1 MSLDVLALEFTDM
14 QLKYS
19 KEISAFLDFI
29 FSSNSALLF
38 GQDRIL
44 IYLYKENDHIL
55 VGDLTNELQMSTGR
69 IANIL
74 KELERKGYILRIQQ
88 REDKRKYEVCLTKSG
103 ENYSRELYADMVANH
118 RALMEQLGE
127 TDGEQLLKLSEKVL
141 RFRKTMVCK

>member
-19 KEISAFLDFI
+19 KEISAFLDKA
-29 FSSNSALLF
+29 SAV

-69 IANIL
+69 IANI
-74 KELERKGYILRIQQ
+74 
-88 REDKRKYEVCLTKSG
+88 
-103 ENYSRELYADMVANH
+103 
-118 RALMEQLGE
+118 
-127 TDGEQLLKLSEKVL
+127 
-141 RFRKTMVCK
+141 

>member
-19 KEISAFLDFI
+19 KEISAFLDRA
-29 FSSNSALLF
+29 SAF

-103 ENYSRELYADMVANH
+103 KNYSRELYADMVANH

-141 RFRKTMVCK
+141 RFRKSMVCK

>member
-19 KEISAFLDFI
+19 KEISAFLDKA
-29 FSSNSALLF
+29 SAF

-44 IYLYKENDHIL
+44 IYLYKENGHIL

-103 ENYSRELYADMVANH
+103 KNYSRELYADMVANH

-141 RFRKTMVCK
+141 QFGKTMVCK

>member
-19 KEISAFLDFI
+19 KEISAFLDRA
-29 FSSNSALLF
+29 S
-38 GQDRIL
+38 QDRIL

-103 ENYSRELYADMVANH
+103 KNYSRELYADMVANH

-141 RFRKTMVCK
+141 QFRKTMVCK

>member
-14 QLKYS
+14 QLKYT
-19 KEISAFLDFI
+19 KEISAFLDKA
-29 FSSNSALLF
+29 SAV

-55 VGDLTNELQMSTGR
+55 VGDLTNKLQMSTGR

-103 ENYSRELYADMVANH
+103 KNYSRDLYADMIASH
-118 RALMEQLGE
+118 KALMEQLGE
-127 TDGEQLLKLSEKVL
+127 ADGEQFLRLSEKVL
-141 RFRKTMVCK
+141 QFGKTMVCK

>member
-19 KEISAFLDFI
+19 KEISAFLDGA
-29 FSSNSALLF
+29 SAF

-103 ENYSRELYADMVANH
+103 KNYSRELYADMVANH

-141 RFRKTMVCK
+141 QFRKTMVCK

>member
-19 KEISAFLDFI
+19 KEISAFLDRA
-29 FSSNSALLF
+29 SAF
-38 GQDRIL
+38 GH
-44 IYLYKENDHIL
+44 DHIL

>member
-14 QLKYS
+14 QLKYT
-19 KEISAFLDFI
+19 KEISAFLDKA
-29 FSSNSALLF
+29 SAV

-55 VGDLTNELQMSTGR
+55 VGDLTNKLQLNGVR
-69 IANIL
+69 IANIS
-74 KELERKGYILRIQQ
+74 KDLERKGYIVRIQQ

-118 RALMEQLGE
+118 RALMERLGE
-127 TDGEQLLKLSEKVL
+127 ADGEQLLRLSEKVL
-141 RFRKTMVCK
+141 QFGKNRICK

>member
-1 MSLDVLALEFTDM
+1 M
-14 QLKYS
+14 
-19 KEISAFLDFI
+19 
-29 FSSNSALLF
+29 N
-38 GQDRIL
+38 
-44 IYLYKENDHIL
+44 HIL
-55 VGDLTNELQMSTGR
+55 VGDLTNKLQMSTGR

>member
-19 KEISAFLDFI
+19 KEISAFLDKA
-29 FSSNSALLF
+29 SAV

-103 ENYSRELYADMVANH
+103 KNYSRELYADMIASH
-118 RALMEQLGE
+118 KALMEQLGE
-127 TDGEQLLKLSEKVL
+127 ADGEQFLRLSEKVL
-141 RFRKTMVCK
+141 QFGKTMVCK

>member
-19 KEISAFLDFI
+19 KEISAFLDRA
-29 FSSNSALLF
+29 SAF

-74 KELERKGYILRIQQ
+74 KELERNGYILRIQQ

-103 ENYSRELYADMVANH
+103 ENYSRELYADMVSNH

>member
-19 KEISAFLDFI
+19 KEISAFLDKA
-29 FSSNSALLF
+29 SAF

-44 IYLYKENDHIL
+44 IYLYKENGHIL
-55 VGDLTNELQMSTGR
+55 VGLQMSTGR

-103 ENYSRELYADMVANH
+103 KNYSRELYADMVANH

-141 RFRKTMVCK
+141 QFGKTMVCK

>member
-19 KEISAFLDFI
+19 KEISAFLDKA
-29 FSSNSALLF
+29 SAF

-103 ENYSRELYADMVANH
+103 KNYSRELYADMVANH

-141 RFRKTMVCK
+141 RFRKSMVCK

>member
-19 KEISAFLDFI
+19 KEISAFLDRT
-29 FSSNSALLF
+29 SAF

-103 ENYSRELYADMVANH
+103 ENYSRELYAGYGC
-118 RALMEQLGE
+118 E
-127 TDGEQLLKLSEKVL
+127 S
-141 RFRKTMVCK
+141 

>member
-19 KEISAFLDFI
+19 KEISAFLDRA
-29 FSSNSALLF
+29 SAF

-103 ENYSRELYADMVANH
+103 ENYSRELYAEMVANQ

>member
-19 KEISAFLDFI
+19 KEISAFLDKA
-29 FSSNSALLF
+29 SAV

-74 KELERKGYILRIQQ
+74 KELERKGCILRIQQ

-103 ENYSRELYADMVANH
+103 KNYSRELYADMVANH

-141 RFRKTMVCK
+141 QFGKTMVCK

>member
-19 KEISAFLDFI
+19 KEISAFLDRA
-29 FSSNSALLF
+29 SAF

-103 ENYSRELYADMVANH
+103 KNYSRELYADMVANH

>member
-19 KEISAFLDFI
+19 KEISAFLDRA
-29 FSSNSALLF
+29 SAF

-103 ENYSRELYADMVANH
+103 KNYSRELYADMVANH

-127 TDGEQLLKLSEKVL
+127 TDGERFLKLSEKVL
-141 RFRKTMVCK
+141 RFRKSMVCK

>member
-19 KEISAFLDFI
+19 KEISAFLDKA
-29 FSSNSALLF
+29 SAV

-103 ENYSRELYADMVANH
+103 KNYSRELYADMVANH

-141 RFRKTMVCK
+141 RFRKAMVCK

>member
-19 KEISAFLDFI
+19 KEISAFLDRA
-29 FSSNSALLF
+29 SAF

-103 ENYSRELYADMVANH
+103 KNYSTELYADMVANH

>member
-1 MSLDVLALEFTDM
+1 MSLDVLALELTDM

-19 KEISAFLDFI
+19 KEISAFLDRA
-29 FSSNSALLF
+29 SAF

-103 ENYSRELYADMVANH
+103 KNYSRELYADMVANH

>member
-19 KEISAFLDFI
+19 KEISAFLDKA
-29 FSSNSALLF
+29 SAV

-103 ENYSRELYADMVANH
+103 KNYSRELYADMVANH

-141 RFRKTMVCK
+141 RFGKTMVCK

>member
-19 KEISAFLDFI
+19 KEISAFLDRA
-29 FSSNSALLF
+29 SAF

-88 REDKRKYEVCLTKSG
+88 REDKRKYEVCLTKRG

>member
-19 KEISAFLDFI
+19 KEISAFLDRA
-29 FSSNSALLF
+29 SAF

-118 RALMEQLGE
+118 IALMEQLGE

>member
-19 KEISAFLDFI
+19 KEISAFLDRA
-29 FSSNSALLF
+29 SAF

-103 ENYSRELYADMVANH
+103 ENYGRELYADMVANH

>member
-19 KEISAFLDFI
+19 KEISAFLDKA
-29 FSSNSALLF
+29 SAF

-103 ENYSRELYADMVANH
+103 KNYSRELYADMVANH

>member
-19 KEISAFLDFI
+19 KEISAFLDRA
-29 FSSNSALLF
+29 SAF

-55 VGDLTNELQMSTGR
+55 VGDLTNQLQMSTGR

-103 ENYSRELYADMVANH
+103 KNYSRELYADMVANH

>member
-19 KEISAFLDFI
+19 KEISAFLDKA
-29 FSSNSALLF
+29 SAV

-44 IYLYKENDHIL
+44 IYLYKENGHIL

-103 ENYSRELYADMVANH
+103 KNYSRELYADMVANH

-141 RFRKTMVCK
+141 QFGKTMVCK

>member
-19 KEISAFLDFI
+19 KEISAFLDKA
-29 FSSNSALLF
+29 SAV

-103 ENYSRELYADMVANH
+103 KNYSRELYADMVANH

-141 RFRKTMVCK
+141 RFRKSMVCK

>member
-19 KEISAFLDFI
+19 KEISAFLDKA
-29 FSSNSALLF
+29 SAV

-103 ENYSRELYADMVANH
+103 KNYSRELYADMVANH

>member
-19 KEISAFLDFI
+19 KEISAFLDRA
-29 FSSNSALLF
+29 SAF

-88 REDKRKYEVCLTKSG
+88 GKIKESMKFALQK
-103 ENYSRELYADMVANH
+103 VAKITAGNCM
-118 RALMEQLGE
+118 RIW
-127 TDGEQLLKLSEKVL
+127 L
-141 RFRKTMVCK
+141 RIIEH

>member
-1 MSLDVLALEFTDM
+1 MSLDVLALEITDM

-19 KEISAFLDFI
+19 KEISAFLDRA
-29 FSSNSALLF
+29 SAF

-103 ENYSRELYADMVANH
+103 ENYCRELYADMVANH

>member
-19 KEISAFLDFI
+19 KEISAFLDRA
-29 FSSNSALLF
+29 SAF

-103 ENYSRELYADMVANH
+103 KNYSRELYADMVANH

-127 TDGEQLLKLSEKVL
+127 TDGEQFLKLSEKVL